1 MFGFKKK
8 IVSPDPPVVAQQQQE
23 EDTDWLNNVPPE
35 MLNSFMLQAAV
46 HRAKSQRFEMSKEP
60 VDELRDLPSSS
71 TQLPTTTIRKVT
83 EQPRKPLGT
92 PLGIPLGIPLGTPLG
107 VQQPSTI
114 PGTVPKKTIGQ
125 SPIGSSL
132 GISSAVPPSPLAS
145 SVPPDE
151 VVVASP
157 PITQKQSLV
166 VAVNAPP
173 KLVQQVPPFSPVAVE
188 KKGPPRVSEAAMT
201 QRVGISF

>member
-23 EDTDWLNNVPPE
+23 EDTDWLNNLPPE

-92 PLGIPLGIPLGTPLG
+92 PLGVPLGIPLGTPLG
-107 VQQPSTI
+107 VQPSTI

-125 SPIGSSL
+125 SPIGSLL
-132 GISSAVPPSPLAS
+132 GISSSVPSSPLAS
-145 SVPPDE
+145 SVP
-151 VVVASP
+151 VVASP
-157 PITQKQSLV
+157 IITQKQSLV